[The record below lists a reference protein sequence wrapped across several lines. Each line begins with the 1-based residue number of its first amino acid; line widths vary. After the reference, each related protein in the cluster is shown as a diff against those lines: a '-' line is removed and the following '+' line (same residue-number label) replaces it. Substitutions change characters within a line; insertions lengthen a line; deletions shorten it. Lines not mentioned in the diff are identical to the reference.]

1 MDQTATD
8 LANRKDESDTSRKR
22 LIVESK
28 KFKKDTPEE
37 ARKQVQPLLKEC
49 FSRFQNRLLYDNYQ
63 INSFLDQKSLSNRNC
78 KAINGLYI

>member
-49 FSRFQNRLLYDNYQ
+49 FSTSDLFEGRLF
-63 INSFLDQKSLSNRNC
+63 SRH
-78 KAINGLYI
+78 

>member
-49 FSRFQNRLLYDNYQ
+49 F
-63 INSFLDQKSLSNRNC
+63 FLDLYNYLVISKSV
-78 KAINGLYI
+78 IF